1 MSNPK
6 NPNDNIHKMLTRSKR
21 KFGNETVISIN
32 EPSKK
37 FKKLIQQEGFYELG
51 CNWDIIEEEFEI
63 YNDNDNDNDI
73 YNYNDR
79 NNDNEKENLSLRMSR
94 EPTPYPFSDGEDLLE
109 FKDKSNYNSN
119 MENTEE
125 YYSDTSENLYEE
137 LKDITDSEKDNELE
151 EVAEILADFI
161 NKNRSD
167 INYNCKDNQSKN
179 RKKLRE
185 KIKDE
190 SLILGKYNRENK
202 LYYKNLNMKKKKK
215 LIKLENEILKLNSN
229 VEPLRMIILNSDL
242 DIKIKAIAIKKLETL
257 QRMDPC
263 SSEYNKLTNWIDGLV
278 KIPFGKY
285 KELPI
290 SISDGNEK
298 ITEYIYNSSKLLND
312 AVFSHSK
319 AKSQILQIVGQ
330 WISNPQ
336 SKGSVFSIV
345 GPMGNGKTTLVK
357 EGIAKMI
364 GRPFTFISLGGAT
377 DSCFLDGHS
386 YTYEG
391 SIPGK
396 IVEILKMSQC
406 MNPVIYFDE
415 LDKVSDTPKGQEIIN
430 LLIHLTD
437 FSQNS
442 HFMDKYYPEIPIDLS
457 KALFIFSLNDK
468 TKVNPILRDRMYMIE
483 TGKLL
488 EEDKIQVSK
497 KYMIPSILKEM
508 GMNEKDIIIT
518 DETIKYIIKNY
529 SKEEGVRNLKRVYE
543 TLLKKINLFKI
554 TDFNNNKYNLELLPI
569 KLEKNITFPLNITED
584 IVKKLIEN
592 KNKNDVPFMMY
603 S

>member
-6 NPNDNIHKMLTRSKR
+6 NPNDNIHQMLTRSKR
-21 KFGNETVISIN
+21 KFSNETVISIN

-37 FKKLIQQEGFYELG
+37 FKKLIENEGFYELG
-51 CNWDIIEEEFEI
+51 CNWDILEEEL
-63 YNDNDNDNDI
+63 DNYDN
-73 YNYNDR
+73 
-79 NNDNEKENLSLRMSR
+79 KENLSLRISR
-94 EPTPYPFSDGEDLLE
+94 EPTPYPFSDDEDILE
-109 FKDKSNYNSN
+109 FKDNSN
-119 MENTEE
+119 INVNNIDNVDNN
-125 YYSDTSENLYEE
+125 YSDTSENLDEE
-137 LKDITDSEKDNELE
+137 LDDISDLEKDNELE

-161 NKNRSD
+161 NKNRHD
-167 INYNCKDNQSKN
+167 INYNREDNHNKN
-179 RKKLRE
+179 KKKLRE
-185 KIKDE
+185 KIKNE

-202 LYYKNLNMKKKKK
+202 LYYKNLNMKKKRS

-242 DIKIKAIAIKKLETL
+242 NIKIKAIAIKKLETL
-257 QRMDPC
+257 QRMDC
-263 SSEYNKLTNWIDGLV
+263 GSSEYNKLSNWIDGLV

-290 SISDGNEK
+290 SINDGNEK

-312 AVFSHSK
+312 AVYSHHK

-336 SKGSVFSIV
+336 AKGSVFSIV

-415 LDKVSDTPKGQEIIN
+415 LDKVSDTAKGQEIIN

-442 HFMDKYYPEIPIDLS
+442 HFMDKYYPEIPLDLS

-483 TGKLL
+483 TDKLS

-497 KYMIPSILKEM
+497 KYMIPNILKEI
-508 GMNEKDIIIT
+508 GMNENDIIIS
-518 DETIKYIIKNY
+518 DETIKYIISNY

-543 TLLKKINLFKI
+543 TLMKKINLFKI
-554 TDFNNNKYNLELLPI
+554 TDFKDNDKYDLNLLPI
-569 KLEKNITFPLNITED
+569 KMESNISFPLNITEEL
-584 IVKKLIEN
+584 IKKLIEN
-592 KNKNDVPFMMY
+592 KNKQSVPFMMY

>member
-21 KFGNETVISIN
+21 KFNNITIIPIQ

-37 FKKLIQQEGFYELG
+37 YKKLVEEEGFYELG
-51 CNWDIIEEEFEI
+51 CNWDVIEEEM
-63 YNDNDNDNDI
+63 
-73 YNYNDR
+73 
-79 NNDNEKENLSLRMSR
+79 NNKNENLSLRISR
-94 EPTPYPFSDGEDLLE
+94 ESTPYPFSDDDSILD
-109 FKDKSNYNSN
+109 FSDDDNPNDPCNS
-119 MENTEE
+119 
-125 YYSDTSENLYEE
+125 SDTNEE
-137 LKDITDSEKDNELE
+137 LEDITETEFEDTTDNDLKDINNNELE
-151 EVAEILADFI
+151 EVAEFLANFI

-167 INYNCKDNQSKN
+167 INYSDKIKQNKN
-179 RKKLRE
+179 KKKLRE
-185 KIKDE
+185 RIKDE
-190 SLILGKYNRENK
+190 SLILGKYNTENK
-202 LYYKNLNMKKKKK
+202 LYYKKLNIKKKKN

-229 VEPLRMIILNSDL
+229 TEPLRMIILNSDL

-257 QRMDPC
+257 QRMERGT
-263 SSEYNKLTNWIDGLV
+263 SEYNKLSNWIDGLV

-290 SISDGNEK
+290 SINDGNQK
-298 ITEYIYNSSKLLND
+298 ITEYIYNSSKLLNN
-312 AVFSHSK
+312 AVYSHHK

-336 SKGSVFSIV
+336 AKGSVFSIV

-357 EGIAKMI
+357 EGISKMI

-396 IVEILKMSQC
+396 IVEILKMSKC

-415 LDKVSDTPKGQEIIN
+415 LDKVSDTAKGQEIIN

-442 HFMDKYYPEIPIDLS
+442 HFMDKYYPEIPLDLS

-483 TGKLL
+483 TDKLS

-497 KYMIPSILKEM
+497 KYMIPNILKEM
-508 GMNEKDIIIT
+508 GMNETDIIIS
-518 DETIKYIIKNY
+518 DETIKYIISNY

-543 TLLKKINLFKI
+543 TVMKKINLFKI
-554 TDFNNNKYNLELLPI
+554 TDFSNNDKYNLNLLPI
-569 KLEKNITFPLNITED
+569 KMEKNITFPITITETL
-584 IVKKLIEN
+584 IKKLIEN
-592 KNKNDVPFMMY
+592 KNKDSVPFMMY